1 MDTSRLNHI
10 AGLIARKGSGGKLT
24 GTEQQELEEWIRASR
39 MNRESYDRII
49 SGRGVIRLMELEK
62 QIDTD
67 RSFKK
72 LTVRLKWRCWKRRIL
87 TAGVAAMVMIGIM
100 SAFWWWEQ
108 EGITVPESAGQPG
121 IKPGG
126 NCAVLV
132 LGNGCRV
139 DLQKDCDT
147 LQLPGISWDHR
158 KGTIVYDGRENK
170 TGWPEK
176 NTLMVPLR
184 GEYRLVLGDG
194 TKVWLNSASSL
205 NYPVQFAEKER
216 CVELDG
222 EAYFEVT
229 PDPERPFIVK
239 SGGVQTRVLGTAFN
253 FSAYRGENASTITL
267 LTGKVAVSAPGHAE
281 RVLLPGQQLKYD
293 AENRKTVIKEVD
305 AEDFVVW
312 KDGLFLFNDCG
323 LEEIIPRLS
332 RWYGVTFHYDREKF
346 GDLKFYIKTR
356 RYEDIGTILNLLKLT
371 ENVTYSIEGNE
382 VTLYRTGEKKY
393 HGVRQ
398 HSLFY
403 TNKQPFSGYLLTLIT
418 KL

>member
-1 MDTSRLNHI
+1 MKKKCTGVIFFLKNGVFLIKDENMDTSRLNHI

-170 TGWPEK
+170 TGWPER

-312 KDGLFLFNDCG
+312 KDGLFLLNDCG

-382 VTLYRTGEKKY
+382 VTLYRTGEK
-393 HGVRQ
+393 
-398 HSLFY
+398 
-403 TNKQPFSGYLLTLIT
+403 
-418 KL
+418 

>member
-49 SGRGVIRLMELEK
+49 SGRVVIRLEK

-170 TGWPEK
+170 TGWPER

-239 SGGVQTRVLGTAFN
+239 SGDVQTRVLGTAFN

-382 VTLYRTGEKKY
+382 VTLYRTGE
-393 HGVRQ
+393 
-398 HSLFY
+398 
-403 TNKQPFSGYLLTLIT
+403 NK
-418 KL
+418 

>member
-1 MDTSRLNHI
+1 MKKKCTGVIFFLKNGVFLIKDENMDTSRLNHI

-108 EGITVPESAGQPG
+108 EGITVPAGQPG

-170 TGWPEK
+170 TGWPER

-382 VTLYRTGEKKY
+382 VTLYRTGE
-393 HGVRQ
+393 
-398 HSLFY
+398 
-403 TNKQPFSGYLLTLIT
+403 NK
-418 KL
+418 

>member
-239 SGGVQTRVLGTAFN
+239 SGGVQTRVLGTSFN
-253 FSAYRGENASTITL
+253 IQAYRNEKSVYTTL
-267 LTGKVAVSAPGHAE
+267 LTGSIRVAVADGGDAVVLTPGREAIWE
-281 RVLLPGQQLKYD
+281 KGSGAIQVE
-293 AENRKTVIKEVD
+293 AVN
-305 AEDFVVW
+305 AEDAIAWRYGNFIFEEEDIEVVM
-312 KDGLFLFNDCG
+312 
-323 LEEIIPRLS
+323 RMLS
-332 RWYGVTFHYDREKF
+332 RWYEVEFVFDGGRKEKHTFSGRMSKDESLDTVLETIELAGGPEF
-346 GDLKFYIKTR
+346 R
-356 RYEDIGTILNLLKLT
+356 R
-371 ENVTYSIEGNE
+371 EGNIIH
-382 VTLYRTGEKKY
+382 LIEK
-393 HGVRQ
+393 
-398 HSLFY
+398 
-403 TNKQPFSGYLLTLIT
+403 
-418 KL
+418 

>member
-1 MDTSRLNHI
+1 
-10 AGLIARKGSGGKLT
+10 
-24 GTEQQELEEWIRASR
+24 
-39 MNRESYDRII
+39 
-49 SGRGVIRLMELEK
+49 MELEK

-72 LTVRLKWRCWKRRIL
+72 LTARLKWRCWKRRIL

-108 EGITVPESAGQPG
+108 EGVTVPESTGQPG

-139 DLQKDCDT
+139 DLQQDCDT
-147 LQLPGISWDHR
+147 LQLSGISWDHR
-158 KGTIVYDGRENK
+158 KGTIVYDSRENK
-170 TGWPEK
+170 TGRSER

-194 TKVWLNSASSL
+194 TKGWLNSASSL

-239 SGGVQTRVLGTAFN
+239 SGDVQTRVLGTAFN

-382 VTLYRTGEKKY
+382 VTLYRTGE
-393 HGVRQ
+393 
-398 HSLFY
+398 
-403 TNKQPFSGYLLTLIT
+403 NK
-418 KL
+418 

>member
-1 MDTSRLNHI
+1 
-10 AGLIARKGSGGKLT
+10 
-24 GTEQQELEEWIRASR
+24 
-39 MNRESYDRII
+39 MNKESYDRII

-87 TAGVAAMVMIGIM
+87 MAGVAAMVMIGIM

-158 KGTIVYDGRENK
+158 KGTIVYDSRENK
-170 TGWPEK
+170 TGWPER

-205 NYPVQFAEKER
+205 SYPVQFAEKER

-239 SGGVQTRVLGTAFN
+239 SGDVQTRVLGTAFN

-382 VTLYRTGEKKY
+382 VTLYRTGE
-393 HGVRQ
+393 
-398 HSLFY
+398 
-403 TNKQPFSGYLLTLIT
+403 NK
-418 KL
+418 

>member
-108 EGITVPESAGQPG
+108 EGITVPESAGPG

-239 SGGVQTRVLGTAFN
+239 SGDVQTRVLGTSFN
-253 FSAYRGENASTITL
+253 IQAYRNEKSVYTTL
-267 LTGKVAVSAPGHAE
+267 LTGSIRVAVADGGDAVVLTPGREAIWE
-281 RVLLPGQQLKYD
+281 KGSGAIQVE
-293 AENRKTVIKEVD
+293 AVN
-305 AEDFVVW
+305 AEDAIAWRYGNFIFEEEDIEVVM
-312 KDGLFLFNDCG
+312 
-323 LEEIIPRLS
+323 RMLS
-332 RWYGVTFHYDREKF
+332 RWYEVEFVFDGGRKEKHTFSGRMSKDESLDTVLETIELAGGPEF
-346 GDLKFYIKTR
+346 R
-356 RYEDIGTILNLLKLT
+356 R
-371 ENVTYSIEGNE
+371 EGNIIH
-382 VTLYRTGEKKY
+382 LIEK
-393 HGVRQ
+393 
-398 HSLFY
+398 
-403 TNKQPFSGYLLTLIT
+403 
-418 KL
+418 

>member
-132 LGNGCRV
+132 LGN

-170 TGWPEK
+170 TGWPER

-229 PDPERPFIVK
+229 PDPERPEQPFIVEA
-239 SGGVQTRVLGTAFN
+239 GGIQTRVLGTAFN

-382 VTLYRTGEKKY
+382 VTLYRTGEK
-393 HGVRQ
+393 
-398 HSLFY
+398 
-403 TNKQPFSGYLLTLIT
+403 
-418 KL
+418 

>member
-170 TGWPEK
+170 
-176 NTLMVPLR
+176 TLMVPLR

-382 VTLYRTGEKKY
+382 VTLYRTGE
-393 HGVRQ
+393 
-398 HSLFY
+398 
-403 TNKQPFSGYLLTLIT
+403 NK
-418 KL
+418 

>member
-170 TGWPEK
+170 TGWPDK

-239 SGGVQTRVLGTAFN
+239 SGDVQTRVLGTAFN

-305 AEDFVVW
+305 AEDFVV

-382 VTLYRTGEKKY
+382 VTLYRTGE
-393 HGVRQ
+393 
-398 HSLFY
+398 
-403 TNKQPFSGYLLTLIT
+403 NK
-418 KL
+418 

>member
-239 SGGVQTRVLGTAFN
+239 SGDVQTRVLGTSFN
-253 FSAYRGENASTITL
+253 IQAYRNEKSVYTTL
-267 LTGKVAVSAPGHAE
+267 LTGSIRVAVADGGDAVVLTPGREAIWE
-281 RVLLPGQQLKYD
+281 KGSGAIQVE
-293 AENRKTVIKEVD
+293 AVN
-305 AEDFVVW
+305 AEDAIAWRYGNFIFEEEDIEVVM
-312 KDGLFLFNDCG
+312 
-323 LEEIIPRLS
+323 RMLS
-332 RWYGVTFHYDREKF
+332 RWYEVEFVFDGGRKEKHTFSGRMSKDESLDTVLETIELAGGPEF
-346 GDLKFYIKTR
+346 R
-356 RYEDIGTILNLLKLT
+356 R
-371 ENVTYSIEGNE
+371 EGNIIH
-382 VTLYRTGEKKY
+382 LIEK
-393 HGVRQ
+393 
-398 HSLFY
+398 
-403 TNKQPFSGYLLTLIT
+403 
-418 KL
+418 

>member
-10 AGLIARKGSGGKLT
+10 AGLITRKGSGGKLT

-194 TKVWLNSASSL
+194 TKIWLNSASSL

-382 VTLYRTGEKKY
+382 VTLYRTGE
-393 HGVRQ
+393 
-398 HSLFY
+398 
-403 TNKQPFSGYLLTLIT
+403 NK
-418 KL
+418 

>member
-1 MDTSRLNHI
+1 MKKKCTGVIFFLKNGVFLIKDENMDTSRLNHI
-10 AGLIARKGSGGKLT
+10 AGLIARKRSGGKLT
-24 GTEQQELEEWIRASR
+24 GTEQQDLEEWIRASR
-39 MNRESYDRII
+39 MNKESYDRII

-87 TAGVAAMVMIGIM
+87 MAGVAAMVMIGI
-100 SAFWWWEQ
+100 
-108 EGITVPESAGQPG
+108 
-121 IKPGG
+121 
-126 NCAVLV
+126 
-132 LGNGCRV
+132 GCRV

-170 TGWPEK
+170 TGWPER

-239 SGGVQTRVLGTAFN
+239 SGDVQTRVLGTAFN

-382 VTLYRTGEKKY
+382 VTLYRTGE
-393 HGVRQ
+393 
-398 HSLFY
+398 
-403 TNKQPFSGYLLTLIT
+403 NK
-418 KL
+418 

>member
-184 GEYRLVLGDG
+184 GEYRLV
-194 TKVWLNSASSL
+194 SASSL

-239 SGGVQTRVLGTAFN
+239 SGDVQTRVLGTAFN

-382 VTLYRTGEKKY
+382 VTLYRTGE
-393 HGVRQ
+393 
-398 HSLFY
+398 
-403 TNKQPFSGYLLTLIT
+403 NK
-418 KL
+418 

>member
-49 SGRGVIRLMELEK
+49 SGRGVIRLELEK

-170 TGWPEK
+170 TGWPER

-239 SGGVQTRVLGTAFN
+239 SGDVQTRVLGTAFN

-382 VTLYRTGEKKY
+382 VTLYRTGE
-393 HGVRQ
+393 
-398 HSLFY
+398 
-403 TNKQPFSGYLLTLIT
+403 NK
-418 KL
+418 